1 MSNNQAQA
9 QAQRYAQAI
18 YQAMLEKWQSA
29 LDQVQAVLSKDQDLF
44 AFVTDGSKD
53 FNERVKALEAAL
65 PKDLPNEI
73 KNLLKVLVQEGDLN
87 LLSDISSAL
96 SQVVGG
102 QQAPIKAEITS
113 AVELSDADK
122 EALRQSLSK
131 QFGENLIFSFSV
143 DPTLLGGLRVRVGDR
158 LIDTSVASRLTAL
171 RESLTSAVR

>member
-73 KNLLKVLVQEGDLN
+73 KNLLKV
-87 LLSDISSAL
+87 
-96 SQVVGG
+96 
-102 QQAPIKAEITS
+102 
-113 AVELSDADK
+113 
-122 EALRQSLSK
+122 
-131 QFGENLIFSFSV
+131 
-143 DPTLLGGLRVRVGDR
+143 
-158 LIDTSVASRLTAL
+158 
-171 RESLTSAVR
+171 